1 MASTSHAHLF
11 LIFLCILVFCLPGSG
26 VYAFG
31 AGNIPSFAYL
41 EGKAF
46 RHGDIEDVL
55 ADMAKRAAS
64 GGFALG
70 ALLGAGGGK
79 KFKAL
84 DVKRVYFGNWLR
96 DYSQAVDTA
105 GLSKLQLQ
113 TIVNLCMVLG
123 FLAHGYATG
132 EFEVTIERL
141 GVYLPTEHIDNP
153 KGYPDNARSFDSRL
167 RGPVNPQEL
176 EIDRKT
182 GMKNYIA
189 NEHGGWDTSKALVR
203 RVLHQCIDI
212 GRRYRQTNQKDD
224 LYEAYRLLG
233 QAVRSTPHRL
243 VCRLAE
249 ACDHEQLHTMEDFAA
264 HSNFC
269 ELSLVA
275 MGHTDVFVHV
285 GDRVRI
291 QAPDGKHV
299 APLVT
304 GTFGSSDF
312 IHSLLGEASDHISQ
326 ASVVDLNAQLE
337 KARASSNT
345 SSANNLRELLTSLP
359 DGSGGELT
367 REMAGVERIRAAGQR
382 SRDMGSGGGGGGY
395 GERAAYGG
403 GGGGGYGGSG
413 GYGGG
418 GGGYGG
424 QGADMKAPEQ
434 MSPQELHAVLWQV
447 LSFRDSVMKKVSVII
462 TKIPGLSSLLD
473 KITDSVSVFVFTTLE
488 PFLKPIMKQATTG
501 LSAASGEVIDKQDQ
515 YEVFD
520 NPNASDPT
528 HSFMSK
534 DHFNLILN
542 EPAGQL
548 GKIILQYTVTRVVKA
563 WDDVGINPHDVT
575 EDVLHSLFHPD
586 FHVRG
591 SEIQRQMLDFM
602 KRWVDELG
610 SDRNEVLRR
619 LTKQSVRNHMNVR
632 IGHEGQGGQSHG
644 FGTAQQAGMQ
654 AQSDILGAFGLRD
667 GAPYGAGAARSVQS
681 GYLSSGGGVPAVQ
694 TTVVQETVPAH
705 HREHHGGHGHHSGG
719 HAQTYYGE
727 SQTVRMPGEEI
738 RTSYESS
745 YAPPSGPPPAFPG
758 AEPSGYAPSY
768 IGGGGP
774 GGYGGGGY
782 GESAPGFPSAQPH
795 HGGHHGHHGHHSGG
809 GYPAPEGPA
818 GFPQPGGAPGFP
830 EARRGYPPNDDP
842 YRQW

>member
-1 MASTSHAHLF
+1 MASSGHAHLF
-11 LIFLCILVFCLPGSG
+11 LIFLCILLFCLPGSG

-46 RHGDIEDVL
+46 RHGDIEDAL

-113 TIVNLCMVLG
+113 TIINLCMVLG

-153 KGYPDNARSFDSRL
+153 KGYPDNARTFDSRL

-189 NEHGGWDTSKALVR
+189 NEHGNWDTSKALVR

-212 GRRYRQTNQKDD
+212 GRRYRQNNQKDD

-233 QAVRSTPHRL
+233 QA
-243 VCRLAE
+243 
-249 ACDHEQLHTMEDFAA
+249 LHTLEDFAA

-269 ELSLVA
+269 ELALVA
-275 MGHTDVFVHV
+275 MGFTDVFVHV

-291 QAPDGKHV
+291 QAPDGKSV

-304 GTFGSSDF
+304 GTFGSNDF

-345 SSANNLRELLTSLP
+345 SSANNLRELLSSLP
-359 DGSGGELT
+359 DGSG
-367 REMAGVERIRAAGQR
+367 AAIWVATP
-382 SRDMGSGGGGGGY
+382 GGY
-395 GERAAYGG
+395 GQRAAYGG
-403 GGGGGYGGSG
+403 GGY
-413 GYGGG
+413 G

-424 QGADMKAPEQ
+424 DAGYGGQGGDVKSPDQ
-434 MSPQELHAVLWQV
+434 MNPQELHATLWQV
-447 LSFRDSVMKKVSVII
+447 LSFRDTVMKKVSII
-462 TKIPGLSSLLD
+462 IDKIPGLSSVLD
-473 KITDSVSVFVFTTLE
+473 KISDSLSVFVFTTLE
-488 PFLKPIMKQATTG
+488 PFLKPIMKQATAG

-520 NPNASDPT
+520 SPNASDPT
-528 HSFMSK
+528 HSFLSK

-542 EPAGQL
+542 EPAGHL
-548 GKIILQYTVTRVVKA
+548 GKLILQYAVTRVVKA

-575 EDVLHSLFHPD
+575 EDILHCLFHPD
-586 FHVRG
+586 FHIRS
-591 SEIQRQMLDFM
+591 SEIQRQMLDYM

-610 SDRNEVLRR
+610 SDRTEVLRR
-619 LTKQSVRNHMNVR
+619 LTKQNVRNHMNVR
-632 IGHEGQGGQSHG
+632 IGHEGQAQG
-644 FGTAQQAGMQ
+644 FTAAQQAGMQ
-654 AQSDILGAFGLRD
+654 AQTDLLGSVGLR
-667 GAPYGAGAARSVQS
+667 GNNPYGAGAARSMQAS
-681 GYLSSGGGVPAVQ
+681 YSSSGSGMPNVER
-694 TTVVQETVPAH
+694 TVFQETVPEH
-705 HREHHGGHGHHSGG
+705 HRPHHGNHGHHGGG

-745 YAPPSGPPPAFPG
+745 YAPPSGPPPSFPG
-758 AEPSGYAPSY
+758 AASSTGYAPSY
-768 IGGGGP
+768 IGGGGGP

-782 GESAPGFPSAQPH
+782 GESTPRVPYGATTPWRPPRASWTSCGWWVSSAR
-795 HGGHHGHHGHHSGG
+795 GTAGL
-809 GYPAPEGPA
+809 PAA
-818 GFPQPGGAPGFP
+818 WRTAWVPGG
-830 EARRGYPPNDDP
+830 
-842 YRQW
+842 

>member
-1 MASTSHAHLF
+1 MASSGHAHLF
-11 LIFLCILVFCLPGSG
+11 LIFLCILLFCLPGSG

-46 RHGDIEDVL
+46 RHGDIEDAL

-113 TIVNLCMVLG
+113 TIINLCMVLG

-153 KGYPDNARSFDSRL
+153 KGYPDNARTFDSRL

-189 NEHGGWDTSKALVR
+189 NEHGNWDTSKALVR

-212 GRRYRQTNQKDD
+212 GRRYRQNNQKDD

-233 QAVRSTPHRL
+233 QA
-243 VCRLAE
+243 
-249 ACDHEQLHTMEDFAA
+249 LHTLEDFAA

-269 ELSLVA
+269 ELALVA
-275 MGHTDVFVHV
+275 MGFTDVFVHV

-291 QAPDGKHV
+291 QAPDGKYV

-304 GTFGSSDF
+304 GTFGSNDF
-312 IHSLLGEASDHISQ
+312 IHSLLGGGQ

-345 SSANNLRELLTSLP
+345 SSANNLRELLSSLP

-382 SRDMGSGGGGGGY
+382 SRDMGDVKSP
-395 GERAAYGG
+395 
-403 GGGGGYGGSG
+403 
-413 GYGGG
+413 
-418 GGGYGG
+418 
-424 QGADMKAPEQ
+424 DQ
-434 MSPQELHAVLWQV
+434 MNPQELHATLWQV
-447 LSFRDSVMKKVSVII
+447 LSFRDTVMKKVSII
-462 TKIPGLSSLLD
+462 IDKIPGLSSVLD
-473 KITDSVSVFVFTTLE
+473 KISDSLSVFVFTTLE
-488 PFLKPIMKQATTG
+488 PFLKPIMKQATAG

-520 NPNASDPT
+520 SPNASDPT
-528 HSFMSK
+528 HSFLSK

-542 EPAGQL
+542 EPAGHL
-548 GKIILQYTVTRVVKA
+548 GKLILQYAVTRVVKA

-575 EDVLHSLFHPD
+575 EDILHCLFHPD
-586 FHVRG
+586 FHIRS
-591 SEIQRQMLDFM
+591 SEIQRQMLDYM

-619 LTKQSVRNHMNVR
+619 LTKQNVRNHMNVR
-632 IGHEGQGGQSHG
+632 IGHEGQAQG
-644 FGTAQQAGMQ
+644 FTAAQQAGMQ
-654 AQSDILGAFGLRD
+654 AQTDLLGSVGLRESN
-667 GAPYGAGAARSVQS
+667 PYGAGAARSM
-681 GYLSSGGGVPAVQ
+681 
-694 TTVVQETVPAH
+694 QETVPEH
-705 HREHHGGHGHHSGG
+705 HRPHHGNHGHHGGG

-745 YAPPSGPPPAFPG
+745 YAPPSGPPPSFPG
-758 AEPSGYAPSY
+758 AEPSTGYAPSY
-768 IGGGGP
+768 IGGGGGP

-782 GESAPGFPSAQPH
+782 GESAPGFPTAQPH
-795 HGGHHGHHGHHSGG
+795 HGGHHGHHGHHAGG
-809 GYPAPEGPA
+809 GYPPPEGPP
-818 GFPQPGGAPGFP
+818 GFPQPGGPPGFP
-830 EARRGYPPNDDP
+830 EARKGYPPNDDP
-842 YRQW
+842 YSRW

>member
-1 MASTSHAHLF
+1 MVSSRLNHAHL
-11 LIFLCILVFCLPGSG
+11 LLLFLCILAFCLPGSG

-46 RHGDIEDVL
+46 RHGDIEDAL

-113 TIVNLCMVLG
+113 TIVNLCMILG

-132 EFEVTIERL
+132 EFEVTIDRL

-153 KGYPDNARSFDSRL
+153 KGYPENARSFDSRL
-167 RGPVNPQEL
+167 RGPVDSREL
-176 EIDRKT
+176 QVDNKT

-189 NEHGGWDTSKALVR
+189 NEHGSWDTSKALVR

-212 GRRYRQTNQKDD
+212 GRRYRQNSQKED
-224 LYEAYRLLG
+224 LYESYRLLG
-233 QAVRSTPHRL
+233 QA
-243 VCRLAE
+243 
-249 ACDHEQLHTMEDFAA
+249 LHTLEDFAA

-275 MGHTDVFVHV
+275 MGYTDVFVHV

-291 QAPDGKHV
+291 QAPDGKSV

-304 GTFGSSDF
+304 GTFGSNDF

-326 ASVVDLNAQLE
+326 ASVVDLNAQLD

-345 SSANNLRELLTSLP
+345 ASANNLRELLTSLP

-367 REMAGVERIRAAGQR
+367 REMAGVERIRASGQR
-382 SRDMGSGGGGGGY
+382 SMGGGAGGY

-403 GGGGGYGGSG
+403 GDGYGGNT
-413 GYGGG
+413 GYGT
-418 GGGYGG
+418 
-424 QGADMKAPEQ
+424 QGADMKSPEQ

-447 LSFRDSVMKKVSVII
+447 LSFRDTVMKKVSVII
-462 TKIPGLSSLLD
+462 EKIPGLSSLLD
-473 KITDSVSVFVFTTLE
+473 KISDSVSVFVFTTLE

-501 LSAASGEVIDKQDQ
+501 LSAASGEVINKQDQ

-520 NPNASDPT
+520 NPDASDPT
-528 HSFMSK
+528 HSFLSK

-542 EPAGQL
+542 EPAGHL
-548 GKIILQYTVTRVVKA
+548 GKIVLEYTVTRVVKA
-563 WDDVGINPHDVT
+563 WDDVGINPHQVT
-575 EDVLHSLFHPD
+575 EDVLHCLFHPD

-591 SEIQRQMLDFM
+591 SEIQRKMLDYM
-602 KRWVDELG
+602 KKWVNELG

-619 LTKQSVRNHMNVR
+619 LTKQSVRNHLNVR
-632 IGHEGQGGQSHG
+632 IGHEGETQG
-644 FGTAQQAGMQ
+644 FAAAQQAGTQ
-654 AQSDILGAFGLRD
+654 LQNDILGAVGLRERN
-667 GAPYGAGAARSVQS
+667 PYGAGAARSVQE
-681 GYLSSGGGVPAVQ
+681 GYSNSGGYGGGMPTVE

-705 HREHHGGHGHHSGG
+705 HRAHHGSHGYHGG
-719 HAQTYYGE
+719 GQAQTYYGE

-738 RTSYESS
+738 RTSYETS
-745 YAPPSGPPPAFPG
+745 YTPPSGPPPSFLG
-758 AEPSGYAPSY
+758 AEPSTGYAPSY
-768 IGGGGP
+768 VGGGGPEGYGDGGP

-782 GESAPGFPSAQPH
+782 GEPAPEFPAAQPPYSSH
-795 HGGHHGHHGHHSGG
+795 HGHHGHHGHHAGG
-809 GYPAPEGPA
+809 GFPEPEGVP
-818 GFPQPGGAPGFP
+818 GFPPPGGAPGFP
-830 EARRGYPPNDDP
+830 AARRAHPPNEDP
-842 YRQW
+842 YSR